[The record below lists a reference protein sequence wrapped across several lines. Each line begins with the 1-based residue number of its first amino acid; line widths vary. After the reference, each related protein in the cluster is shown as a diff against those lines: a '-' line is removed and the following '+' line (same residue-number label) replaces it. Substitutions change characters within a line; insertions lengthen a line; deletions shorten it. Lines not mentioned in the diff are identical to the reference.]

1 MVSDMLR
8 QNRIKYIFV
17 FLLTAFFS
25 LSAAGCSIFPQLP
38 EPEVA
43 TASKVLDVNGRVIR
57 TLFRENRVQVPI
69 EQIPPLTRK
78 AFIAVE
84 DARFFKHH
92 GLDLPGIA
100 RAIVKNIRA
109 GKIVEGGSTIT
120 QQTAKNLY
128 LTREKTFLRKFK
140 EAWLALQLERK
151 YSKEQILEMYLN
163 QVYFGEG
170 AYGIEVAARTYFGK
184 PAGELDLAESAMLAG
199 LLKAPNNYSPFQ
211 NWEAAKDRQK
221 TVLDRMSDLGMITR
235 EEAGQAYEERLVLA
249 SSGKSRGKAPYF
261 VDEVIKYVTSKYENG
276 ANLLFTGGL
285 TIETTLDLDM
295 QEAAETAFTEGLAG
309 KDRQLNGAL
318 VAMDAATG
326 QIRALVGGRDFS
338 QSKFNRAFMAKRQPG
353 SAFKPFLY
361 TAAID
366 MGYTAGTTLTCEPVA
381 FPVPGG
387 IPYRPT
393 DYGSSPYHNRP
404 FTLKEA
410 LAISDNVVAVKLAN
424 EIRPASIVDYA
435 KKMGIDS
442 KLRSFLSIS
451 LGTSEITPL
460 ELTGGYTPLANG
472 GKKTKPLFVL
482 KIKDKDGKVLEEN
495 KPEITQVL
503 DPKTAYIVTDMMRA
517 VLAPGGT
524 AANVAGAVGRPA
536 AGKTGTTQDYRD
548 AWFAGFTPE
557 LVATVYIGY
566 DDPRKPV
573 GATGGKIAAP
583 IWARFVAD
591 ALKDRPVREFP
602 MPEGLVR
609 VKICA
614 DSGLLATP
622 FSPYTIEAVFVAGTE
637 PTQSCGLHTYPGT
650 PPGQAETG
658 ETPAPGEGQAPR
670 FLEWLKRW
678 RVRY

>member
-1 MVSDMLR
+1 
-8 QNRIKYIFV
+8 
-17 FLLTAFFS
+17 
-25 LSAAGCSIFPQLP
+25 
-38 EPEVA
+38 VA

-57 TLFRENRVQVPI
+57 TLFRENRIEVPVA
-69 EQIPPLTRK
+69 QIPPLTRK

-92 GLDLPGIA
+92 GIDLPGIA
-100 RAIVKNIRA
+100 RAVVKNIMA

-140 EAWLALQLERK
+140 EAWLALHLERK
-151 YSKEQILEMYLN
+151 YTKEQILEMYLN

-199 LLKAPNNYSPFQ
+199 LLKAPNTYSPFQ
-211 NWEAAKDRQK
+211 NWEGAKGRQK

-235 EEAGQAYEERLVLA
+235 EEANQAYEERLILA
-249 SSGKSRGKAPYF
+249 SSVKSKGKAPYF

-295 QEAAETAFTEGLAG
+295 QEAAETAFTDGLAG

-366 MGYTAGTTLTCEPVA
+366 MGYTAGTTLTCEPA
-381 FPVPGG
+381 SFPVSGG

-393 DYGSSPYHNRP
+393 DYGSNPYHNRL

-435 KKMGIDS
+435 KKMGINS
-442 KLRSFLSIS
+442 KLRMFLSIS

-482 KIKDKDGKVLEEN
+482 KIKDKNGNVLEEN
-495 KPEITQVL
+495 KPEITQVI

-524 AANVAGAVGRPA
+524 AANVAGTVGRPA

-573 GATGGKIAAP
+573 GATGGRIAAP

-591 ALKDRPVREFP
+591 ALKDRPVREFS

-622 FSPYTIEAVFVAGTE
+622 FSPYTIEAVFVDGTE
-637 PTQSCGLHTYPGT
+637 PTQSCPLHSYPGM
-650 PPGQAETG
+650 PPGQGETG
-658 ETPAPGEGQAPR
+658 ETPAPGEGQSPR
-670 FLEWLKRW
+670 FLDWLNRL
-678 RVRY
+678 RMRY